1 MLKQVLIIQ
10 TASLGDVILSTALAE
25 SLHNL
30 YPDLQLD
37 YLIKNGYQG
46 LFAGHPF
53 IRKVYTFD
61 KSKGKYRNLFQ
72 LISEFR
78 KTGYDA
84 VINVQRFASSGLIT
98 ALSGAP
104 HRCGFDKNPFSFAF
118 NHKCR
123 HIISHKSPAGHE
135 ITRNFGLISWIQG
148 IGQAKPVL
156 YPDPQNA
163 GSDIKE
169 LFNNQYITI
178 SPSSLWF
185 TKQYPAEK
193 WIEFIQALP
202 SGIRVVLLG
211 GKDDRELCETIRT
224 RSGTRNMKVLAGELN
239 FLMSAHVMKGAVMNF
254 VNDSAPMHLASSV
267 NAPVTAVF
275 CSTVPEF
282 GFGPLSDN
290 ASVVETRHSLSCR
303 PCGLH
308 GHRQCPEKHFSC
320 ALSIERKQLLDR
332 LDL

>member
-30 YPDLQLD
+30 YPDLQTD
-37 YLIKNGYQG
+37 YLIKKGYQG
-46 LFAGHPF
+46 LFEGHPF

-61 KSKGKYRNLFQ
+61 KSKDKYRNLFQ
-72 LISEFR
+72 LVSEFR
-78 KTGYDA
+78 KTRYDA

-98 ALSGAP
+98 ALSGAR

-118 NHKCR
+118 NHKSR
-123 HIISHKSPAGHE
+123 HIISHTSPTGHE
-135 ITRNFGLISWIQG
+135 ITRNHGLISWIQD
-148 IGQAKPVL
+148 IKPAKPVL
-156 YPDPQNA
+156 YPDPEKA
-163 GSDIKE
+163 GSNINE
-169 LFNNQYITI
+169 LFKDQYITI

-211 GKDDRELCETIRT
+211 GKDDRELCETISAL
-224 RSGTRNMKVLAGELN
+224 SGTRNIKVLAGELN
-239 FLMSAHVMKGAVMNF
+239 FLMSAYVMKGAVMNY

-267 NAPVTAVF
+267 DAPVTAVF

-282 GFGPLSDN
+282 GFGPLSGN
-290 ASVVETRHSLSCR
+290 ASVVETQRQLSCR

-308 GHRQCPEKHFSC
+308 GHRKCPEKHFSC
-320 ALSIERKQLLDR
+320 ALSIEPKQLLER
-332 LDL
+332 LDP

>member
-30 YPDLQLD
+30 YPDLKID

-53 IRKVYTFD
+53 IRKVHTFD
-61 KSKGKYRNLFQ
+61 KSKGKYRNIFQ

-98 ALSGAP
+98 ALSGA
-104 HRCGFDKNPFSFAF
+104 RLKCGFGKNPFSFAF
-118 NHKCR
+118 NHKSR
-123 HIISHKSPAGHE
+123 HIISHTSPSGHE
-135 ITRNFGLISWIQG
+135 ITRNHSLISWIQN
-148 IGQAKPVL
+148 IKPAKPAL
-156 YPDPQNA
+156 YPDISNA
-163 GSDIKE
+163 GENIKD
-169 LFNNQYITI
+169 LFKQPFITI

-193 WIEFIQALP
+193 WIELIQALP

-211 GKDDRELCETIRT
+211 GRDDRGLCESIRS
-224 RSGTRNMKVLAGELN
+224 RSASRNIEVFAGELN
-239 FLMSAHVMKGAVMNF
+239 FLMSAYVMKGAVMNY
-254 VNDSAPMHLASSV
+254 VNDSAPMHLASAV
-267 NAPVTAVF
+267 NAPVTAVY
-275 CSTVPEF
+275 CSTVPQF

-290 ASVVETRHSLSCR
+290 ASVVETRHSPSCR

-308 GHRQCPEKHFSC
+308 GHKQCPEKHFSC
-320 ALSIERKQLLDR
+320 ALSIETEQLLER